1 MDVDERRRD
10 ELLRRRLRLWL
21 RLLLS
26 AVPAMHVGIT
36 GTALDVEPDVQDVT
50 VLNLVGL
57 SFEALEAGPGGLRV

>member
-1 MDVDERRRD
+1 M
-10 ELLRRRLRLWL
+10 
-21 RLLLS
+21 S
-26 AVPAMHVGIT
+26 AQGLDGIT